1 MELPRPTLLHKTSGR
16 SAGAALIS
24 ILLLMALMV
33 ILVIAIVL
41 LAQSEMR
48 SSAVY
53 ENQISSQDLSEV
65 ATNLVI
71 SQLRSGTVG
80 KSETWA
86 SQPGAI
92 RKYDS
97 RGDFLAGY
105 KLFSD
110 DDMIIDDEKEF
121 LEDLPPGNWQQETQH
136 FVDLNQPSRM
146 DSDLVFPI
154 IDPRARGTVEGFDI
168 SETIEGTVLSE
179 DTSARLPMPVRWLYM
194 LEDGTTGHLDPKTG
208 KFTGVRANGERVIP
222 DKDNPIV
229 GRIAFW
235 TDDECAKLNINTA
248 SEPTFWDTPK
258 SVSREDLWYGRA
270 QPTQKEYQR
279 FPGHPATTALSPVLF
294 GNEVERKTIA
304 ELDGDT
310 MRTSRSL
317 SRDMRKNSEIK
328 EIIYDL
334 VPRVNTGGSR
344 SATQVNRRGDPG
356 VEPDDDRL
364 YASVDEFIFKAPRLQ
379 TQKGKRET
387 SEIVSR
393 DLLEKSRFFLT
404 AHSRAPELNLYGLPR
419 VSIWPTTADEKS
431 NQYLTGFDNLIRFCS
446 TTSSGHPYYFTRMN
460 SDSPTDD
467 WRRISRNREVYDYL
481 KQLTS
486 QPVPGVG
493 KDFASK
499 FDEDHEQ
506 ILTEIFDYV
515 RTTNLFD
522 DNHPKLFYTGQ
533 ESSANK
539 QTQFTNGRTLYW
551 SNGELKENFNGTH
564 QGHGQVAPIQIGDT
578 MGFGRFPTFS
588 EFTLALICCASPGDS
603 PRPQKTGGERI
614 VDSVPIKLPPGYKG
628 GTTRIHYTNFPPL
641 HPLPK
646 NVDVRKLPPEK
657 WPYQPVRDRNNR
669 LRFSN
674 DPAHPGYDPLNWNH
688 ALPVWKSWHT
698 GLTDPTNCKKEE
710 IVVQL
715 CVISEAFIPGQGWSS
730 INSRL
735 RTHWTGLNSL
745 RINNEDLGLQ
755 PLIRKNRAGSLSS
768 GFHGR
773 AWGGNAGFR
782 GNTDFSFV
790 SEPIK
795 IDISS
800 GKIEFS
806 QKEPVILDVFCEHN
820 GYQSQAI
827 QRIHLRFPDAEFP
840 IPVIQKEGSRTR
852 AGKPETSARFWWS
865 FNNSKV
871 NNARNFP
878 ETDPRPDIPWHMN
891 GQALVEGRKKSRTGR
906 LLQTDKLIGAYYWG
920 GRLTG
925 KGSNPGSPWTV
936 ANNHS
941 EEAKTLDPRWRP
953 GVHKGGFW
961 KEGDV
966 LRSLTPFHGRG
977 NQVAG
982 GDFRLVAASRD
993 VNVNVFRPH
1002 AGYFNHADPIDH
1014 TLFLPAGAHYYWRFG
1029 NADLHKTPDGFY
1041 PKFNYPV
1048 ETQLT
1053 DASYHFSKFPDF
1065 PRGYSSPEG
1074 MTPSKPIATGDF
1086 DNGVALTVDGPYL
1099 NKPDGGNRSNRWGV
1113 SRGDAF
1119 SDVPTPYFDNNWGQA
1134 IQGPGYFSPNRQ
1146 ISSPVMFGSLPTGV
1160 KRELPWQTLLF
1171 RPQTWGHP
1179 ADSGRPHP
1187 GSEGLKDHYLLDLFW
1202 MPVVEPYAISEPFST
1217 AGKINLNY
1225 QIIPFTNVKRA
1236 TGLHGVMKA
1245 EEMLIISDQDAAHYK
1260 NWDHA
1265 LADYYVPP
1273 LPSQVQLRHLIDI
1286 DETLKQF
1293 DDRFLNGEIFR
1304 SATEICEMH
1313 LIPMRDRPGMSSLN
1327 IPEPQEGKKIQP
1339 RVDQIMKTFWA
1350 AHSPTGD
1357 NSRERPYSNL
1367 YPRLTTKSNTFRIH
1381 ARVQVVKKAR
1391 DSDHETFDPDKDTIA
1406 GEWRGETLLERYID
1420 PNNSGIPDY
1429 AKSGNALNKENLD
1442 RFYQYRILYQKR
1454 FEG

>member
-1 MELPRPTLLHKTSGR
+1 MEPSRTALRRVTSGK

-33 ILVIAIVL
+33 ILVVAIVL
-41 LAQSEMR
+41 LAESEMR

-53 ENQISSQDLSEV
+53 ENQISSQDLAEV

-92 RKYDS
+92 RKYAEN
-97 RGDFLAGY
+97 GDFLAGY

-110 DDMIIDDEKEF
+110 DDMIIAKEKEF
-121 LEDLPPGNWQQETQH
+121 LDDLPPKNWEKETQH
-136 FVDLNQPSRM
+136 FVDLNTPSM
-146 DSDLVFPI
+146 MESDLIFPI

-168 SETIEGTVLSE
+168 SETIEGTVLSD

-194 LEDGTTGHLDPKTG
+194 LEDGTTGHLDPKDG
-208 KFTGVRANGERVIP
+208 KFVGVRPNGQRVTP
-222 DKDNPIV
+222 DKDNPIT

-235 TDDECAKLNINTA
+235 TDDESAKLNINTA

-294 GNEVERKTIA
+294 GNELIRKTIA
-304 ELDGDT
+304 DLDGDS
-310 MRTSRSL
+310 MRTSGRL
-317 SRDMRKNSEIK
+317 SGDMQKNSEIK

-334 VPRVNTGGSR
+334 IPRVNTGGSQ
-344 SATQVNRRGDPG
+344 SGTQVNKRGDPG
-356 VEPDDDRL
+356 VEPDKDRL

-379 TQKGKRET
+379 KQKGEREN
-387 SEIVSR
+387 SEIVTR

-419 VSIWPTTADEKS
+419 VSIWPTTADEKDGGFR
-431 NQYLTGFDNLIRFCS
+431 TGFDNLIRFCS
-446 TTSSGHPYYFTRMN
+446 TTSSGQPYYFTRMN

-467 WRRISRNREVYDYL
+467 WTGIGRNQEVYRYL

-486 QPVPGVG
+486 RPVPGVG

-499 FDEDHEQ
+499 FNQDHEQ

-522 DNHPKLFYTGQ
+522 DNHPELFYTGK
-533 ESSANK
+533 ESSANQ
-539 QTQFTNGRTLYW
+539 QTQFTNGRTRYW
-551 SNGELKENFNGTH
+551 SKGELKENFNGTH

-588 EFTLALICCASPGDS
+588 EFSLALICCASPGDS
-603 PRPQKTGGERI
+603 PTPQRSGGERI
-614 VDSVPIKLPPGYKG
+614 VDTVPIRLPPGYQG
-628 GTTRIHYTNFPPL
+628 GTSKIHYTNFPPL
-641 HPLPK
+641 NPHPK
-646 NVDVRKLPPEK
+646 NVDVAALSPEK
-657 WPYQPVRDRNNR
+657 WPYLPVRDRKDKLR
-669 LRFSN
+669 LSN
-674 DPAHPGYDPLNWNH
+674 QPSHPGYDPLNWNH
-688 ALPVWKSWHT
+688 ALPVWKDWHK
-698 GLTDPTNCKKEE
+698 GLTKPTNCKQEE

-730 INSRL
+730 INSRM
-735 RTHWTGLNSL
+735 RTHWTGLESL
-745 RINNEDLGLQ
+745 QISNEDLGLQ
-755 PLIRKNRAGSLSS
+755 PTIKRNRSGSLSS

-782 GNTDFSFV
+782 GNTDFGFV

-800 GKIEFS
+800 GKIKFS
-806 QKEPVILDVFCEHN
+806 QKEPLILDVFCEHK
-820 GYQSQAI
+820 GYQSQLI
-827 QRIHLRFPDAEFP
+827 QRIHLRFPDADFP
-840 IPVIQKEGSRTR
+840 IPEIQKEGTR
-852 AGKPETSARFWWS
+852 NRGGRPETSARFWWS
-865 FNNSKV
+865 FNNSRVVQK
-871 NNARNFP
+871 RRFP
-878 ETDPRPDIPWHMN
+878 EGDSRPDVPWHMR
-891 GQALVEGRKKSRTGR
+891 GQALVGGKKSTRGR
-906 LLQTDKLIGAYYWG
+906 LYQDNQLIGAYYWG

-925 KGSNPGSPWTV
+925 KGSNPGSPWTDT
-936 ANNHS
+936 NNHS
-941 EEAKTLDPRWRP
+941 EDAQTLDPRWHAN
-953 GVHKGGFW
+953 VHKGGFW
-961 KEGDV
+961 REGDV
-966 LRSLTPFHGRG
+966 VRSLVPFHGSS
-977 NQVAG
+977 NQIAG
-982 GDFRLVAASRD
+982 GDYRLIAASQEVSD
-993 VNVNVFRPH
+993 NIFLPH
-1002 AGYFNHADPIDH
+1002 AEYFNLDYPIDH

-1029 NADLHKTPDGFY
+1029 NADLHTTKDGFY
-1041 PKFNYPV
+1041 PRFDYPV
-1048 ETQLT
+1048 RTQLT
-1053 DASYHFSKFPDF
+1053 DASYHFSKFPDY
-1065 PRGYSSPEG
+1065 PRGYSTKGE
-1074 MTPSKPIATGDF
+1074 MTPSKPIRTGDF
-1086 DNGVALTVDGPYL
+1086 DNGVALTVDGPYI

-1160 KRELPWQTLLF
+1160 KREIPWQTLLF
-1171 RPQTWGHP
+1171 RPQSWGNP
-1179 ADSGRPHP
+1179 ADPRKPHP
-1187 GSEGLKDHYLLDLFW
+1187 GHEGLKDHYLLDLFW

-1225 QIIPFTNVKRA
+1225 QILPFTNVKRA
-1236 TGLHGVMKA
+1236 TGLHGIMKS
-1245 EEMLIISDQDAAHYK
+1245 EEMLIISDKDAAHYK

-1273 LPSQVQLRHLIDI
+1273 LPAQVHLRHLIDI

-1313 LIPMRDRPGMSSLN
+1313 LIPMRDRSGMNSLN
-1327 IPEPQEGKKIQP
+1327 IPEPQKGNKIQP
-1339 RVDQIMKTFWA
+1339 RIDQIMKNFWA
-1350 AHSPTGD
+1350 GHSPTGD

-1367 YPRLTTKSNTFRIH
+1367 YPRLTTKSNTFRVH
-1381 ARVQVVKKAR
+1381 ARVQVLKKAR
-1391 DSDHETFDPDKDTIA
+1391 DSDHETFDPDKDTVA
-1406 GEWRGETLLERYID
+1406 SEWRGETLLERYID
-1420 PNNSGIPDY
+1420 PNNDSIPDY
-1429 AKSGNALNKENLD
+1429 AGAGNALGKENLD